1 MSDMAEPAVEHV
13 EIKIVGK
20 SGQISL
26 GKKYTGKTLRLE
38 RRADGT
44 VVLTPVA
51 MVPETQLWTLQ
62 EPDRARIERGFAWA
76 VATEPRETDLDRLTV
91 PPRKRAGRA
100 RGRRR

>member
-1 MSDMAEPAVEHV
+1 MKDMAEPAVEHV
-13 EIKIVGK
+13 EIKMVGK

-44 VVLTPVA
+44 VLLTPVA
-51 MVPETQLWTLQ
+51 MVPETQLWTLK
-62 EPDRARIERGFAWA
+62 EPDHARIERGLAWA
-76 VATEPRETDLDRLTV
+76 GATEPRETDLDTLAVSAPT
-91 PPRKRAGRA
+91 PGEHA

>member
-1 MSDMAEPAVEHV
+1 MSDIGEPVIEHV

-38 RRADGT
+38 RHADGT

-51 MVPETQLWTLQ
+51 IVPETQLWTLQ
-62 EPDRARIERGFAWA
+62 EPDRARIERGLAWSA
-76 VATEPRETDLDRLTV
+76 ATEPRETDLDTLAV
-91 PPRKRAGRA
+91 PPPKRRGRT